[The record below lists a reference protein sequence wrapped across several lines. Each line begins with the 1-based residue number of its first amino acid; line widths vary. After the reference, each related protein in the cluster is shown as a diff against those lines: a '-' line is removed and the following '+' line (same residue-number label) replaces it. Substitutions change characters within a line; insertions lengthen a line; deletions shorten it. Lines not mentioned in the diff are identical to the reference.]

1 MSSGPVWRKSS
12 YSGGEGDNCVE
23 VAVRPGGVRV
33 RDTKDTKGTKD
44 TKDTKDTEDAKDG
57 AVPGVKVSPGA
68 WAVFT
73 RYVGGRER

>member
-12 YSGGEGDNCVE
+12 FSGSEGDNCVE

-44 TKDTKDTEDAKDG
+44 MKDTEDAKDG

>member
-12 YSGGEGDNCVE
+12 FSGSEGDNCVE
-23 VAVRPGGVRV
+23 VAVRPGVVRV
-33 RDTKDTKGTKD
+33 RDTKDTKG
-44 TKDTKDTEDAKDG
+44 TKDTEDAKDG

-73 RYVGGRER
+73 RYVGDGNA

>member
-12 YSGGEGDNCVE
+12 FSGSEGDNCVE

-44 TKDTKDTEDAKDG
+44 AEDMEDTKDG

-73 RYVGGRER
+73 RYVGDGNA

>member
-12 YSGGEGDNCVE
+12 FSGSEGDNCVE

-44 TKDTKDTEDAKDG
+44 MKDTEDAKDG
-57 AVPGVKVSPGA
+57 AVPGVKVSSGA

>member
-23 VAVRPGGVRV
+23 VAVRPGAVRV
-33 RDTKDTKGTKD
+33 R
-44 TKDTKDTEDAKDG
+44 DTKDTEDAKDG
-57 AVPGVKVSPGA
+57 AVPGVKVSSGA